1 MLLNGES
8 RMTSKLK
15 TLIEKL
21 SESSEDRGLMDIV
34 DIASDQMK
42 DQQAKLAKHQE
53 IDEKLR
59 ARIERLDEE
68 LAKAQQSLE
77 ANSYEQAEIED
88 YAAEWAISGR
98 DAEGDSIDFTLHVTY
113 DYFSISDS
121 NPHTM
126 YGRGLRN
133 NSGENPR
140 DILKALKG
148 YTDISWD
155 RTK

>member
-1 MLLNGES
+1 
-8 RMTSKLK
+8 MTSKLK

-21 SESSEDRGLMDIV
+21 SESSEDRGLRDMV
-34 DIASDQMK
+34 DIALDQMT

-59 ARIERLDEE
+59 ARIERLNEE
-68 LAKAQQSLE
+68 LARDQDALE
-77 ANSYEQAEIED
+77 DNAREQEEIEE

-98 DAEGDSIDFTLHVTY
+98 DNEGASIDFTLHVTHA
-113 DYFSISDS
+113 YFSISDS

-133 NSGENPR
+133 NSGDNPR

-148 YTDISWD
+148 YTDLSWD

>member
-1 MLLNGES
+1 
-8 RMTSKLK
+8 MTSKLK

-21 SESSEDRGLMDIV
+21 SESSEDRGLRDMV
-34 DIASDQMK
+34 DIALDQMT
-42 DQQAKLAKHQE
+42 DQQAKLAKNQE

-59 ARIERLDEE
+59 ARIERLNEE
-68 LAKAQQSLE
+68 LAKDQEALE
-77 ANSYEQAEIED
+77 ANADANTEIED

-98 DAEGDSIDFTLHVTY
+98 DNEGESIDFTLHVTH

-133 NSGENPR
+133 NSGDNPR